1 MQNPTDNYWRLRLA
15 EVKTALEQN
24 NFAVFLADTLK
35 DAAQL
40 VKERILPEVNPRSV
54 AWGGSMTFMASGLY
68 EEFTRSDKYELFDP
82 FEKNLSAEEN
92 LDRRRRSLLADLFFT
107 GTNAITETGLL
118 VNLDIMGN
126 RIGGLTFGPRHAVVL
141 AGRNKVVSDVQE
153 AMERIKNYAAPVNAM
168 RLDKKVPCVKTGFC
182 EDCSSPD
189 RICNTWTIT
198 EKSFPKGRTKIVLI
212 NQDLGL

>member
-1 MQNPTDNYWRLRLA
+1 MENPTDNYWRLRLA

-24 NFAVFLADTLK
+24 NFAVFLADTLQ
-35 DAAQL
+35 DAAKL
-40 VKERILPEVNPRSV
+40 VKEKILPEVNPKSL

-68 EEFTRSDKYELFDP
+68 EEFTRSDKYEIFDP

-118 VNLDIMGN
+118 VNLDMMGN
-126 RIGGLTFGPRHAVVL
+126 RTGGLTFGPRHAAVL
-141 AGRNKVVSDVQE
+141 AGRNKVVPDVE
-153 AMERIKNYAAPVNAM
+153 DAMARIKNYAAPVNAM

-198 EKSFPKGRTKIVLI
+198 EKSFPKGRIKLVLI

>member
-1 MQNPTDNYWRLRLA
+1 MENPTDNYWRLRLT
-15 EVKTALEQN
+15 EVKTTLEQN
-24 NFAVFLADTLK
+24 NCAVFLVDTLQA
-35 DAAQL
+35 AAQL
-40 VKERILPEVNPRSV
+40 VKEKILPEVNPKSL

-68 EEFTRSDKYELFDP
+68 EEFTRSDKYEIFDP

-118 VNLDIMGN
+118 VNLDMMGN
-126 RIGGLTFGPRHAVVL
+126 RTGGLTFGPRHAVVL
-141 AGRNKVVSDVQE
+141 AGRNKVVPDVE
-153 AMERIKNYAAPVNAM
+153 DAMARIKNYAAPVNAM

-198 EKSFPKGRTKIVLI
+198 EKSFPKGRIKLVLI